1 MKSFISI
8 CVFLV
13 VGNCINPCQ
22 AQIRT
27 IPQPVKD
34 SFARHYPEADSVK
47 FMDNVVNVHAMFV
60 SNGERYN
67 VTYNNKGQWK
77 QTEKEWSFDKLDPE
91 ILDGFKKSKYAD
103 WKIKETTIVY
113 VPAGGEEYRL
123 KIAKTDFHKRYL
135 FFNKDGRLLRETV
148 TF

>member
-1 MKSFISI
+1 MKSIISV
-8 CVFLV
+8 CAFLLMATW
-13 VGNCINPCQ
+13 INPCL

-47 FMDNVVNVHAMFV
+47 FMDNVLNVHAMFV
-60 SNGERYN
+60 SNGERFN

-77 QTEKEWSFDKLDPE
+77 QTEKDWAFDKLDPE
-91 ILDGFKKSKYAD
+91 IVDGLKKSKFAD
-103 WKIKETTIVY
+103 WSIKETTV
-113 VPAGGEEYRL
+113 VFLPDRSEEYRI
-123 KIAKTDFHKRYL
+123 KVAKTDFHKRYL
-135 FFNKDGRLLRETV
+135 FFNKHGRLLRESV